1 MRSLTYS
8 RSLLETLIM
17 FTRRFI
23 REESEES
30 EDVEIDI
37 LATRPTNLFPTKISN
52 LVKHDPKQF
61 LLQILSQLLIRKI
74 NTFNK

>member
-1 MRSLTYS
+1 MTYS

-37 LATRPTNLFPTKISN
+37 LATRPTNLLPTKISN